1 MVKKKKKERSFI
13 LSLLVIF
20 LLLLAL
26 VAVVYNDFNQ
36 VIINKKEIKNLK
48 NEYDLLKEEEAA
60 LNVEVTKMQDSDYIS
75 RYAREKYMF
84 SKEGEIILRI
94 VEPDE
99 TKEEE

>member
-1 MVKKKKKERSFI
+1 MVKKKKKGRSFI

-36 VIINKKEIKNLK
+36 VVKNKKEIKDLGEK
-48 NEYDLLKEEEAA
+48 YELLKEEEAA
-60 LNVEVTKMQDSDYIS
+60 LNVEVSKMQDSDYIA

-84 SKEGEIILRI
+84 SKDGEIILRI
-94 VEPDE
+94 VEPDKE
-99 TKEEE
+99 KEE